1 MRKLG
6 LAWPPE
12 TTDCCG
18 RCCITSGIAVLV
30 ISMRFGFFQLLMVL
44 EVLVMLV
51 VMVILMDFFL
61 SFLLGDEVLAE
72 LGSSFIDAHGMPNYF
87 C

>member
-1 MRKLG
+1 MRLLG

-18 RCCITSGIAVLV
+18 RCCIKSDIAVLV

-44 EVLVMLV
+44 EVLVM
-51 VMVILMDFFL
+51 VILLDFFL

>member
-1 MRKLG
+1 
-6 LAWPPE
+6 
-12 TTDCCG
+12 
-18 RCCITSGIAVLV
+18 
-30 ISMRFGFFQLLMVL
+30 MRFGFFQFLMVL